1 MYLLTKRTFPWIIPR
16 CDLHCGSGCCNGAYL
31 MLVIVINIIGIDS
44 IVVSTIL
51 IYCVIIIICIIVVAI
66 QS

>member
-31 MLVIVINIIGIDS
+31 MLVIVINIVG
-44 IVVSTIL
+44 
-51 IYCVIIIICIIVVAI
+51 Y
-66 QS
+66 